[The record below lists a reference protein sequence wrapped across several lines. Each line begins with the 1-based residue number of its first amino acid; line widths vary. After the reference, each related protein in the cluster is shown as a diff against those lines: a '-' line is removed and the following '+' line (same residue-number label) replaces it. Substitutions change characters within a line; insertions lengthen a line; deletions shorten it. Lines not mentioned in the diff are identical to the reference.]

1 MLSYQVHPGQGPYLL
16 LMHGALSNSAQWR
29 LNLAALS
36 GFCRPVT
43 AELLGHGDS
52 PSPTKDEAY
61 TPAAYARYF
70 ETIRLE
76 LNAERWFVCGYSLGA
91 GLMINYAL
99 THSSAIIGLIFTNS
113 MSAFIDEQ
121 QATQWQ
127 QNAIKS
133 SAAIAKAGLQAVEK
147 MPIHPRHAMGLPEAV
162 FEPLLTRAQLLNPA
176 GIARMLAVTVPQ
188 ASTRDRINQNRVPAL
203 LLNGVHEK
211 RFQPFAEF
219 VAANMPLITVEEID
233 AGHGVN
239 MQAADAFN
247 SRVQEFVTTCR

>member
-1 MLSYQVHPGQGPYLL
+1 MLSYQVHPGQGPHLL
-16 LMHGALSNSAQWR
+16 LLHGALSNSAQWH
-29 LNLAALS
+29 LNLDALS
-36 GFCRPVT
+36 AFCRPVT

-52 PSPTKDEAY
+52 PSPTEDEAY

-70 ETIRLE
+70 ETIRAE
-76 LNAERWFVCGYSLGA
+76 LNADRWFVCGYSLGA
-91 GLMINYAL
+91 GLIINYAL
-99 THSSAIIGLIFTNS
+99 MHSAPIIGLVFTNS
-113 MSAFIDEQ
+113 MSAFIDAQ

-133 SAAIAKAGLQAVEK
+133 KAAIAKTGLKAIEK

-162 FEPLLTRAQLLNPA
+162 FTPLLARSQLLNPT
-176 GIARMLAVTVPQ
+176 GIAHMLAVTVPQ
-188 ASTRDRINQNRVPAL
+188 ASTRDRIGRNQVPAL

-219 VAANMPLITVEEID
+219 AAANMPLLTVEEID

-239 MQAADAFN
+239 MQAAEAFN
-247 SRVQEFVTTCR
+247 ACVQEFVTTCH